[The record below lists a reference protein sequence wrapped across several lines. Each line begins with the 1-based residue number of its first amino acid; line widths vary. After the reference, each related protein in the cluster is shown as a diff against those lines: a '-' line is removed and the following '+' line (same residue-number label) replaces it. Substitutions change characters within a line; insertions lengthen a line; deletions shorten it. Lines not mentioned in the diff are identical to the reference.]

1 MIKPFLILN
10 YLIKQNLYAIF
21 IISFF
26 CCFLFLTIDLIEL
39 LRRSSSKEIPF
50 DIIFKIAL
58 LHLPSLFPI
67 ILPTIFLLS
76 SMQTFMRLNKNS
88 ELSVMRASGIS
99 IWIFML
105 PSVLNCIIIS
115 ILYITFFNPLFSQ
128 MNVKFKSFESQYFKG
143 STGLH
148 IISPTGLWLREI
160 EDKKEYVINASHY
173 STLDSTLQNVII
185 FEFGEEEKFLRRIDA
200 SEVKMSDDHWDLSN
214 VSVVKINQTPESYIN
229 MRMKFNLSIKKIEQ
243 NFRSADTI
251 SFWKLPDYIQNLEK
265 SGFTARKHKV
275 YFHYLLSF
283 PFILIAMVLLGCS
296 LSIRKSR
303 NKNQFI
309 NIFIGII
316 LGIIFHFSTDVL
328 RTIGMSG
335 TLPIF
340 FATYGVPLIS
350 IFFLLGILIHT
361 EDG

>member
-39 LRRSSSKEIPF
+39 LRRSSTKEIPF
-50 DIIFKIAL
+50 DIILKISL

-76 SMQTFMRLNKNS
+76 SMQTFMKLNKYS
-88 ELSVMRASGIS
+88 ELSVMRASGMS
-99 IWIFML
+99 IWIFLL
-105 PSVLNCIIIS
+105 PAVFNCLLIS
-115 ILYITFFNPLFSQ
+115 ILYVTFFNPLFSQ
-128 MNVKFKSFESQYFKG
+128 MNVKFKSYESQYFKG
-143 STGLH
+143 NTGLH

-160 EDKKEYVINASHY
+160 EDDREYVINASHY

-185 FEFGEEEKFLRRIDA
+185 FEFGEAEKFLRRIDA
-200 SEVKMSDDHWDLSN
+200 SEVKMSDDYWDLSN
-214 VSVVKINQTPESYIN
+214 VSVIKINQAPESYEK

-243 NFRSADTI
+243 NFRAADTI
-251 SFWKLPDYIQNLEK
+251 SFWKLPGYIENLEN

-275 YFHYLLSF
+275 YYHYLISF
-283 PFILIAMVLLGCS
+283 PFILSAMVLLGCS
-296 LSIRKSR
+296 LSIREAR
-303 NKNQFI
+303 TKNQFI
-309 NIFIGII
+309 NIFLGII
-316 LGIIFHFSTDVL
+316 IGIIFHFTTDIL
-328 RTIGMSG
+328 RTVGMSG

-340 FATYGVPLIS
+340 FAAYGVPLIS
-350 IFFLLGILIHT
+350 ILFLLGILIHL